1 MEPPLNPAGEYVKLE
16 NCTATRIAELIAEIE
31 QAGAALRRTVAGLS
45 EEQLDTKYRNW
56 TIRQIVHH
64 LADSHVN
71 SYVRFK
77 WALTEDL
84 PTIKAYFEDRWVAL
98 ADSRDGTIETSLAL
112 FEAIHQR
119 WVQLLRAM
127 TAADFAR
134 AFVHPESGHT
144 IRLDTALGY
153 YPWHARHHTAQI
165 AWLRE
170 QHGWKSN

>member
-1 MEPPLNPAGEYVKLE
+1 MEPPLNPAVEFVKE
-16 NCTATRIAELIAEIE
+16 TSCSASRISELISQIE
-31 QAGAALRRTVAGLS
+31 QAPALLQKTVEGLTD
-45 EEQLDTKYRNW
+45 EQLDTKYRNW

-98 ADSRDGTIETSLAL
+98 LDSRHGSIGPSLAL
-112 FEAIHQR
+112 FESMHAR
-119 WVQLLRAM
+119 WTQLLRVM
-127 TAADFAR
+127 TAADFER
-134 AFVHPESGHT
+134 SFIHPESGQT
-144 IRLDTALGY
+144 IRLDTVLSY

-165 AWLRE
+165 AWVRE
-170 QHGWKSN
+170 QHGW